1 MALVDYF
8 LKLDGIDGSSDDK
21 EFTKWIEVTSW
32 SWGETQ
38 SGDFSSGGGGGAGK
52 VNLQDFHFVAK
63 FDKSSPVL
71 FLSCAT
77 GKHIK
82 SGILIGRNNRAGAA
96 GGGGGEQFIKMTLGD
111 VLVSS
116 YQTGAV
122 TDSLPTDQVSL
133 NFAKIEIQDAG
144 FDSRTNTGA

>member
-8 LKLDGIDGSSDDK
+8 LKLDGIDGSSADK
-21 EFTKWIEVTSW
+21 DFAKWIEITSW

-38 SGDFSSGGGGGAGK
+38 SGDFSGGGGGGAGK
-52 VNLQDFHFVAK
+52 VTLQDFHFVAK

-82 SGILIGRNNRAGAA
+82 SGILIGRNNRAGA
-96 GGGGGEQFIKMTLGD
+96 GGEQFIKMTLGD
-111 VLVSS
+111 VLISS
-116 YQTGAV
+116 YQTGAA
-122 TDSLPTDQVSL
+122 TDALPTDQVSL

-144 FDSRTNTGA
+144 FDSRTNTGG